1 MQTTTHHSV
10 PARHRLRNPRLLR
23 PQTGFSLVEALVS
36 VVILSVAM
44 LGLAYLQVQGAK
56 FTMSSYGRTQA
67 TILAA
72 DMMDK
77 AKLHG
82 QDAVLIDAA
91 AACDPL
97 SVDPAVDKR
106 CWLDRVAAT
115 LPEGSAETSANG
127 STLEIRIAWQDRTT
141 RSDGTPTMSAPIDRE
156 LVWSIEL

>member
-1 MQTTTHHSV
+1 
-10 PARHRLRNPRLLR
+10 
-23 PQTGFSLVEALVS
+23 
-36 VVILSVAM
+36 M

-56 FTMSSYGRTQA
+56 FTMSSYSRTQA

-82 QDAVLIDAA
+82 QAAVNVDAA

-106 CWLDRVAAT
+106 CWLDRVAGT
-115 LPEGSAETSANG
+115 LPQGNAETTING
-127 STLEIRIAWQDRTT
+127 TTLEIRIAWQDRTT
-141 RSDGTPTMSAPIDRE
+141 RSDGTPGMSAPVDRE
-156 LVWSIEL
+156 LLWSIDL